1 MGISGLIGLLF
12 VWGSAAGESKLPEGV
27 LAVVDGRKITVDDYK
42 EYLFRSLGTSR
53 LQDYIDVILLEKKAK
68 ELGVTIPEEEV
79 RKRVEDEIQRQVESF
94 FKGDVARWRPT
105 LKQRGWTE
113 DDYRAYQAWQ
123 TRIDLLRSKCVLKT
137 RKVTEE
143 KIRERFE
150 RLYGKNGI
158 SYQLRHILFST
169 RRRGSRK
176 PDPEFE
182 AKAREK
188 AERVLRELRDGADF
202 EEMVNLY
209 SDDLYTK
216 KRGGRIPRY
225 RPNMYGS
232 KEFDDAVAALS
243 EPGQISGIV
252 KSRRGFHIIQL
263 ISRKVTK
270 YEDVKDEIRKLLVEE
285 KPSPREKYE
294 FTKKLR
300 EEAKIVR

>member
-1 MGISGLIGLLF
+1 MGINGFIALLI
-12 VWGSAAGESKLPEGV
+12 VWGSAAAESEPPAGV
-27 LAVVDGRKITVDDYK
+27 LATVDGRKITVEEYK
-42 EYLFRSLGTSR
+42 TYLFKSLGTSR
-53 LQDYIDVILLEKKAK
+53 LQDYLDVLLLEKKAK
-68 ELGVTIPEEEV
+68 ELGITVSEEEV
-79 RKRVEDEIQRQVESF
+79 RKKVEDEIQRQVESF
-94 FKGDVARWRPT
+94 FKGDVARWRRT
-105 LKQRGWTE
+105 LKDRGWTE
-113 DDYRAYQAWQ
+113 EDYRSYQEWQ
-123 TRIDLLRSKCVLKT
+123 TRVDLLRSKCVLKT
-137 RKVTEE
+137 RKITEE
-143 KIRERFE
+143 KIRTRFE
-150 RLYGKNGI
+150 RLYGKDGI

-169 RRRGSRK
+169 RRRGSRTAD
-176 PDPEFE
+176 PDFE

-232 KEFDDAVAALS
+232 KEFDDAVAALT

-263 ISRKVTK
+263 VSRKVTK
-270 YEDVKDEIRKLLVEE
+270 YEDVKEEIRKLLVEE